1 MCQLSLGLQQ
11 RAKTHA
17 HSHTLIQPART
28 LTHKHTLRDGDSNQA
43 CTPPPTHRALWC
55 EQPAASRAAGTVFLF
70 SSSSAP
76 AAPKHHRYIQPKPPP
91 CCPAPVPMSPWK
103 HRNAHTHTQSRCSFS
118 VFCFCFQIFNRI
130 QLSIKKIKNKGEKT
144 HRVVSQEDGE
154 EREREGVKQLL
165 FSPKYP

>member
-1 MCQLSLGLQQ
+1 MPIIVRS
-11 RAKTHA
+11 AATSKDT
-17 HSHTLIQPART
+17 RT
-28 LTHKHTLRDGDSNQA
+28 LTHTNTARTDTHTQTHTAGWRQQSGMY
-43 CTPPPTHRALWC
+43 TPPTHRALWC

>member
-17 HSHTLIQPART
+17 HAHTLIQPART

-43 CTPPPTHRALWC
+43 CTPPPHRALWC